1 MVVVCP
7 LVLLRGTPEEMKGGK
22 CEAAGGLSFLE
33 IDMADMCHC
42 LDPDTLLFWE
52 PRRRWP
58 SIMKSLQF
66 LVVRRARELCCNRLC
81 LLGPVTI

>member
-1 MVVVCP
+1 MVVICP

-33 IDMADMCHC
+33 INMADVCCC
-42 LDPDTLLFWE
+42 LDPDTLLFWGL
-52 PRRRWP
+52 RRRWH

-66 LVVRRARELCCNRLC
+66 SVV
-81 LLGPVTI
+81 